1 MGCAPDCMKLGVLTP
16 VFKRKGSNLD
26 AKNYRGITITPT
38 ISKIL
43 ESIIREMIQPIIT
56 ENKKSVTEGSS
67 PMNCSLILEEYIRNN
82 KDSKLPTYIA
92 FLDAKSAFDVVS
104 HTSLLRKIYHIRLKV
119 PIGIWSSVYIQM
131 PEPSSSGIECYER
144 YLILN
149 RECD

>member
-1 MGCAPDCMKLGVLTP
+1 MFRTGCAPDCMKLGVLTP

-43 ESIIREMIQPIIT
+43 EALIRERIKPVIT
-56 ENKKSVTEGSS
+56 ENQNPLQRGFTEGSS

-82 KDSKLPTYIA
+82 KDSKMPTYIA

-104 HTSLLRKIYHIRLKV
+104 HSSLLRKVYHL
-119 PIGIWSSVYIQM
+119 GIDGALWNIINSLHTNPHQM
-131 PEPSSSGIECYER
+131 GWTVLRGI
-144 YLILN
+144 
-149 RECD
+149 